1 MANINTL
8 NPDEAQS
15 KPSSDSSPQD
25 ERLGAIL
32 ALARLAAHEINQP
45 LAVLQNEIQLMELL
59 GTTPDPLTL
68 QLMLESVSRIAER
81 LKAYQQLTSC
91 RIIETLPGVN
101 VLESGSATQRP
112 LAG

>member
-1 MANINTL
+1 MANINIL
-8 NPDEAQS
+8 NLEEAQT
-15 KPSSDSSPQD
+15 KTLSDATAQD

-32 ALARLAAHEINQP
+32 ALARLAAHEISQP

-59 GTTPDPLTL
+59 GTPPDPVTL
-68 QLMLESVSRIAER
+68 QLMLESVSRISER

-91 RIIETLPGVN
+91 RIIEALPGLN
-101 VLESGSATQRP
+101 VLDSSSAREQP